1 MIEVKVSRKT
11 KGSGLDGIING
22 LVQAAGKGIE
32 TALENTA
39 NYAYR
44 LKNVASG
51 ESNQGIKVEIVK
63 VQNAEVGGR
72 VYTDFFHAG
81 FLEFGTGIYMDSE
94 SPGHISEKAAAG
106 LPWFV
111 HEDMADLSGY
121 NFPVVETPEGDRY
134 YMIRGTHPRPFM
146 RPAAFAMRDNNIEA
160 VAEAIRELIESVVNG

>member
-1 MIEVKVSRKT
+1 MISAKIIRKT
-11 KGSGLDGIING
+11 KGKGLDGIISG
-22 LVQAAGKGIE
+22 LAQTAAKGVE

-39 NYAYR
+39 NYAYK

-63 VQNAEVGGR
+63 MQQIQVEGR

-81 FLEFGTGIYMDSE
+81 FLEFGTGIHMDSE

-121 NFPVVETPEGDRY
+121 NFPVVETPTGDRY
-134 YMIRGTHPRPFM
+134 YMIRGTHPHPFM
-146 RPAAFAMRDNNIEA
+146 RPAAFAMRDNNVET
-160 VAEAIRELIESVVNG
+160 VAEAIRELIESVVNK